1 MEEINF
7 QKMLKNE
14 KYFRYFNKIIIWTC
28 FKIILI
34 ILLLF
39 IIIDLTISSLL
50 NFSSQKIYD
59 IKSNG
64 FYKLNKNVD
73 SYEVIGNKI
82 YRVLTDEYGYRTSK
96 DKIDHKNFTKKY
108 DVIFLGD
115 SQVYGIDEYKNSLV
129 YLFEKKTGLNTLNAG
144 VPSYSPTTY
153 LHAYSEALKYNL
165 LRPKHTV
172 ILYLDISDVQ
182 DESSRWV
189 TFNDY
194 KIYNYNTKVKKNNLS
209 TEPSELSSILLNIDK
224 NKIKKKKDK
233 FLKSYLIKNFRFTIL
248 FYRLLKFNFKESNY
262 TEVLFNSSR
271 SAFTW
276 KEWSDLDSNYF
287 WENYSGYKPL
297 GVKIGLEKLKLKIFE
312 ISKLTSEHNSEL
324 YILIAPWPAQIKYLD
339 SIFSW
344 TEYVNQICDFTKCNG
359 VINTFD
365 TFRNYSKSNE
375 NWYKEIYINGDI
387 HFSKF
392 GNEIILNE
400 VVQRINQ

>member
-1 MEEINF
+1 M
-7 QKMLKNE
+7 
-14 KYFRYFNKIIIWTC
+14 
-28 FKIILI
+28 
-34 ILLLF
+34 
-39 IIIDLTISSLL
+39 
-50 NFSSQKIYD
+50 
-59 IKSNG
+59 
-64 FYKLNKNVD
+64 
-73 SYEVIGNKI
+73 
-82 YRVLTDEYGYRTSK
+82 
-96 DKIDHKNFTKKY
+96 
-108 DVIFLGD
+108 
-115 SQVYGIDEYKNSLV
+115 
-129 YLFEKKTGLNTLNAG
+129 
-144 VPSYSPTTY
+144 
-153 LHAYSEALKYNL
+153 
-165 LRPKHTV
+165 
-172 ILYLDISDVQ
+172 
-182 DESSRWV
+182 
-189 TFNDY
+189 
-194 KIYNYNTKVKKNNLS
+194 
-209 TEPSELSSILLNIDK
+209 
-224 NKIKKKKDK
+224 
-233 FLKSYLIKNFRFTIL
+233 
-248 FYRLLKFNFKESNY
+248 KFNFKESNY